1 MKFNLIDKENW
12 SRKPYFDYYMNN
24 IKCTYSMT
32 ANIEITDL
40 LMKIKRNNI
49 KLYPILIYMTS
60 KIINKHEEL
69 RTSFDEKGNLG
80 YWESMSPSFT
90 IFHKDDESFSNIWTE
105 YSDDFK
111 TFYNNCLQDIEKHS
125 DIKKLFAK
133 ENQPKNTFPVSCVP
147 WFSFTGA
154 NLNVYSDEEYPYLL
168 PIITYGKYFA
178 QSAKDLI
185 PISLQMH
192 HAVCDGYHVTRFLNE
207 LQSMAHNFEDWLI
220 IK

>member
-40 LMKIKRNNI
+40 LMQVKRNNI

-60 KIINKHEEL
+60 KIVNNHEEL
-69 RTSFDEKGNLG
+69 RTSFDEEGNLG

-111 TFYNNCLQDIEKHS
+111 TFYNNCLQDIGKYS
-125 DIKKLFAK
+125 NVKKLLQK
-133 ENQPKNTFPVSCVP
+133 K
-147 WFSFTGA
+147 
-154 NLNVYSDEEYPYLL
+154 
-168 PIITYGKYFA
+168 
-178 QSAKDLI
+178 
-185 PISLQMH
+185 ISLKIPSLFLVFLGLVLQELILMFIQMENLH
-192 HAVCDGYHVTRFLNE
+192 IFCL
-207 LQSMAHNFEDWLI
+207 
-220 IK
+220 

>member
-12 SRKPYFDYYMNN
+12 NRKAYFDYYMKD

-32 ANIEITDL
+32 ANIEFTNL
-40 LMKIKRNNI
+40 LMRVKRNNI

-60 KIINKHEEL
+60 KIVNKHKEL
-69 RTSFDEKGNLG
+69 RTSFDEEGNLG

-90 IFHKDDESFSNIWTE
+90 IFHEDDESFSNIWTE

-111 TFYNNCLQDIEKHS
+111 TFYNNCLLDIEKHS
-125 DIKKLFAK
+125 DVKRLFAK
-133 ENQPKNTFPVSCVP
+133 ENEPKNTFPVSCVP
-147 WFSFTGA
+147 WISFTGA
-154 NLNVYSDEEYPYLL
+154 NLNVYSDGKYPYLL
-168 PIITYGKYFA
+168 PIVTYGKYFA
-178 QSAKDLI
+178 QNAKSLI
-185 PISLQMH
+185 PISIQIH

-207 LQSMAHNFEDWLI
+207 LQDMAHNFKEWLI

>member
-12 SRKPYFDYYMNN
+12 SRKSYFDYYMNN

-40 LMKIKRNNI
+40 LMQVKRNNI

-60 KIINKHEEL
+60 KIVNSHKEL
-69 RTSFDEKGNLG
+69 RTSFDEEGNLG

-90 IFHKDDESFSNIWTE
+90 IFHKDDETFSNIWTE

-111 TFYNNCLQDIEKHS
+111 TFYNNCLQDIEKYS
-125 DIKKLFAK
+125 NVKKLFAK

-178 QSAKDLI
+178 QSAKALI

-207 LQSMAHNFEDWLI
+207 LQAMAHNFKEWLI

>member
-12 SRKPYFDYYMNN
+12 SRKHYFDYYMNN

-40 LMKIKRNNI
+40 LMQVKRNNI

-60 KIINKHEEL
+60 KIVNSHKEL
-69 RTSFDEKGNLG
+69 RTSFDEEGNLG

-90 IFHKDDESFSNIWTE
+90 IFHKDDETFSNIWTE

-111 TFYNNCLQDIEKHS
+111 TFYNNCLQDIEKYS
-125 DIKKLFAK
+125 NVKKLFAK

-178 QSAKDLI
+178 QSAKALI

-207 LQSMAHNFEDWLI
+207 LQAMAHNFKEWLI

>member
-80 YWESMSPSFT
+80 YWE
-90 IFHKDDESFSNIWTE
+90 
-105 YSDDFK
+105 
-111 TFYNNCLQDIEKHS
+111 
-125 DIKKLFAK
+125 
-133 ENQPKNTFPVSCVP
+133 V
-147 WFSFTGA
+147 
-154 NLNVYSDEEYPYLL
+154 
-168 PIITYGKYFA
+168 
-178 QSAKDLI
+178 
-185 PISLQMH
+185 
-192 HAVCDGYHVTRFLNE
+192 
-207 LQSMAHNFEDWLI
+207 
-220 IK
+220 

>member
-32 ANIEITDL
+32 ADIEITDL
-40 LMKIKRNNI
+40 LMQVKRNNI

-60 KIINKHEEL
+60 KIVNNHEEL
-69 RTSFDEKGNLG
+69 RTSFDEEGNLG

-111 TFYNNCLQDIEKHS
+111 TFYNNCLKDIGKYS
-125 DIKKLFAK
+125 NVKKLFAK

-154 NLNVYSDEEYPYLL
+154 NLNVYSDGKYPYLL

-178 QSAKDLI
+178 QRAKSVI

-192 HAVCDGYHVTRFLNE
+192 HAVCDGYHATRFLNE
-207 LQSMAHNFEDWLI
+207 LQAMAYNFKEWLI

>member
-40 LMKIKRNNI
+40 LMQVKRNNI

-60 KIINKHEEL
+60 KIVNNHEEL
-69 RTSFDEKGNLG
+69 RTSFDEEGNLG

-111 TFYNNCLQDIEKHS
+111 TFYNNCLQDIGKYS
-125 DIKKLFAK
+125 NVKKLFAK

-154 NLNVYSDEEYPYLL
+154 NLNVYSDGKSPYLL

-178 QSAKDLI
+178 QRAKSVI

-192 HAVCDGYHVTRFLNE
+192 HAVCDGYHATRFLNE
-207 LQSMAHNFEDWLI
+207 LQAMAHNFKEWLI

>member
-12 SRKPYFDYYMNN
+12 SREPYFDYYMNN

-40 LMKIKRNNI
+40 LMKVKRNNI

-125 DIKKLFAK
+125 DVKKLFAK
-133 ENQPKNTFPVSCVP
+133 ENQPKNT
-147 WFSFTGA
+147 
-154 NLNVYSDEEYPYLL
+154 
-168 PIITYGKYFA
+168 
-178 QSAKDLI
+178 
-185 PISLQMH
+185 
-192 HAVCDGYHVTRFLNE
+192 
-207 LQSMAHNFEDWLI
+207 
-220 IK
+220 